1 MLLPPVLGPGRVRGR
16 VADRGIEPADGILRR
31 PTEADELEQG
41 GLNHVLGAT
50 APLPGEKRQGRRVP
64 VDQLAEGYGFHRGND
79 AGEEKA
85 FQKSEYI
92 KR

>member
-1 MLLPPVLGPGRVRGR
+1 MLLPPRSARAASGGR

-50 APLPGEKRQGRRVP
+50 APLPGEQRQGRRVP
-64 VDQLAEGYGFHRGND
+64 VDQLAEGYGVDRR
-79 AGEEKA
+79 K
-85 FQKSEYI
+85 
-92 KR
+92 